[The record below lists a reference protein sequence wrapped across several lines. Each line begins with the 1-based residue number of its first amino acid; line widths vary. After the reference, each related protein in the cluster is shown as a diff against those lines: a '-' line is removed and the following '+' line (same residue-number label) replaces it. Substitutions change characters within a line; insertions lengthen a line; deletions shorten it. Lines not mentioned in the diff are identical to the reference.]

1 MGIYLI
7 SFQMT
12 EAEERYQSMVAA
24 VKGFNLWARITRT
37 TWCIKA
43 ENKTTAEVRATLK
56 DRCPLQAS
64 ERLFI
69 VNITN
74 SPWASSNIPKE
85 VTDWLKDEN

>member
-12 EAEERYQSMVAA
+12 DTEDRYQSMVAA
-24 VKGFNLWARITRT
+24 VKSYNLWARITQT

-43 ENKTTAEVRATLK
+43 ENKKTAEVRATLK
-56 DRCPLQAS
+56 DRCPLQPG

-85 VTDWLKDEN
+85 VADWLKDED